1 MKTVTVSKP
10 GGPEVLQIT
19 ETEIPILRKNEV
31 LIEVHAAGVNRPD
44 ISQRQGTYPPP
55 ADASPILGLEVSG
68 VISKVGENSKW
79 KVGDKVCAL
88 TPGGAY
94 AEFCAVPDSHCLP
107 IPHGLT
113 FEEAAGI
120 PENYFTVWSNVFMV
134 AQLQPNE
141 NFLVH
146 GGTSG
151 IGTTAIQLAKAFGA
165 KVFTTAGSAFKCDTT
180 LLLGATQAI
189 NYKEKDFATEF
200 KTESKSMNVILDMVG
215 GDYTPK
221 NIECLAPHGRI
232 VQIATLNGHETKID
246 LRKIMAKRAV
256 LTGSTLRPRSIE
268 EKAAIAR
275 ELLQHVWPLLESK
288 KIKVLVDQV
297 YPLTEVQKA
306 HEHIES
312 SRHIGKIIL
321 RVK

>member
-1 MKTVTVSKP
+1 MKIVSFQKP
-10 GGPEVLQIT
+10 GGPEVLEIS
-19 ETEIPILRKNEV
+19 ESEIPALRKNEI
-31 LIEVHAAGVNRPD
+31 LIEVYAAGVNRPD
-44 ISQRQGTYPPP
+44 IAQREGSYPPP

-68 VISKVGENSKW
+68 VVHKVSENSRW

-88 TPGGAY
+88 VPGGGY
-94 AEFCAVPDSHCLP
+94 AEFCTVPESHCLP
-107 IPHGLT
+107 IPNGLS

-151 IGTTAIQLAKAFGA
+151 IGTTAIQLAKNFGA
-165 KVFTTAGSAFKCDTT
+165 KVYTTAGSKVKCDAT
-180 LLLGATQAI
+180 LLLGATEAI
-189 NYKEKDFATEF
+189 NYKEKDFAAEF
-200 KTESKSMNVILDMVG
+200 KSMNVILDMVG
-215 GDYTPK
+215 GEYTPK

-232 VQIATLNGHETKID
+232 VQIATMKAGETTID
-246 LRKIMAKRAV
+246 LRKVMTKRAV
-256 LTGSTLRPRSIE
+256 LTGSTLRPRTIE

-275 ELLQHVWPLLESK
+275 ELYQHVWPLFESK
-288 KIKVLVDQV
+288 KIKVLIDKI
-297 YPLTEVQKA
+297 YPFAEVKKA

-312 SRHIGKIIL
+312 SQHIGKIIL
-321 RVK
+321 KIHA